1 MCSTVQLDDLTSNT
15 EARAHVESNSS
26 ARVRTRTFRAG
37 LARPKPD
44 GPRTRPF
51 RQKNF
56 AMGRPKANADKA
68 LALAARL
75 GDEETARTLFSPR
88 MKSLFSAS

>member
-1 MCSTVQLDDLTSNT
+1 MWNPIPRRAS
-15 EARAHVESNSS
+15 ARAPFAPVSPGRSPTAH
-26 ARVRTRTFRAG
+26 APGR
-37 LARPKPD
+37 
-44 GPRTRPF
+44 F

-88 MKSLFSAS
+88 MKSLFSVS